1 MKFQIKIVIIFSLV
15 LGVILF
21 YLNTV
26 VITYLDYMKE
36 EYILQS
42 VYKKDIQTKEFIE
55 QKFHKYVRDV
65 LLWEFLLVLGLMLIL
80 YKIIDKML
88 RQERDYRD
96 FLELIILTISHKFG
110 NFLAAQKGNIEILK
124 GGYDPRAIR
133 RLELSQTYMQED
145 FHKILEI
152 INSFK
157 EMKTEK
163 EKLNIKEIVERTLS
177 VFETSS
183 KLTVNMK
190 DVSINAN
197 RQIVEN
203 IIYNLLENA
212 VRYSKER
219 IHIRLSKRYLA
230 IRNDISQKEKGSGVG
245 LKIAEALA
253 KKEGFTIQYH
263 TKGESFIVFLK
274 FT

>member
-1 MKFQIKIVIIFSLV
+1 
-15 LGVILF
+15 
-21 YLNTV
+21 
-26 VITYLDYMKE
+26 MKE

-124 GGYDPRAIR
+124 GGYDPGAIR